1 MSQIS
6 IQHSAGTYNVF
17 RVVLVC
23 EAIVF
28 LLATI
33 LHTGAFGV
41 PALLA
46 AMIVEGLCG
55 IGCVISAY
63 GVFTHKP
70 WAQKTAVIVQILIL
84 AGVLLGIFALA
95 RNAGIRTPIN
105 AGLHGIM
112 LVLIVIGLSL
122 LAIPGTREAI
132 RREHNLQPGQG

>member
-84 AGVLLGIFALA
+84 AGVLLGISPWREMRAYA
-95 RNAGIRTPIN
+95 PRSTP
-105 AGLHGIM
+105 ACMG
-112 LVLIVIGLSL
+112 SCWY
-122 LAIPGTREAI
+122 
-132 RREHNLQPGQG
+132 